1 MKKDTLEFDK
11 SLLEKLE
18 EDRKAMKENTDAA
31 QDLMGQ
37 ETVAKKEKKAKK
49 EKVPKEKKIKAPK
62 EKKAKAPKD
71 KKVKNLKEKIKLPKL
86 LAKKGKAPKS
96 LKAGKFSRFHSMQTK
111 VMVLVAVGVIVSVFA
126 LYQVMMSSMKEL
138 LINSA
143 IGKMLNVVTSYGKVI
158 DKEETELNEN
168 TLKATYLEPE
178 QYGELLEGM
187 EVEGV
192 DNFQYMMLHRSGV
205 IKYHPDESKW
215 GVPTGI
221 SELNDLIAG
230 LNVGQIPENMYTEY
244 QDRDT
249 GEMMYASFYIT
260 GIRSVA
266 LVCASESELLAP
278 IASLRTLSLLL
289 GVAILVVAVV
299 IAGFVVKRITK
310 PLNMVTDVINETA
323 KLKLS
328 LPDYMDKLCA
338 RKDEAGMISRAVK
351 EMSGYLH
358 DVVSKIDEANDNIN
372 SNMLKLEESSNQV
385 HTFCMDNSATI
396 QQLAANTAQVNNM
409 TQIMNEHMAQMRTQ
423 AEEISKETEQS
434 NKASDEIAGR
444 AQNMQNSTAAA
455 IIETK
460 KMYQL
465 IKEKTQIAVEG
476 LKSVAKI
483 NELTKAIVEVSDQ
496 TSLLSLNASIE
507 AARAGEAGRG
517 FSVVATE
524 ISKLANRSLETVNDI
539 NAIIK
544 EVNLAVANIT
554 ASMEET
560 SNFLENT
567 VLVDYD
573 NFSNIGVQ
581 YMDDADAFRAGM
593 DNISKEIE
601 VLNGSIKEIANAV
614 ESIYIAVGETSSG
627 VTDIAEKTSDVVS
640 VTSDNYDL
648 TSNTVAS
655 VEDLKEIIQ
664 KFEF

>member
-1 MKKDTLEFDK
+1 MKKMKLELDK
-11 SLLEKLE
+11 SLLKKARKEQKEILQNSVAME
-18 EDRKAMKENTDAA
+18 ETVEVQ

-37 ETVAKKEKKAKK
+37 DAEPKKKKLKINFKKPKMNFKKPDLKKLVQTKGKKEK
-49 EKVPKEKKIKAPK
+49 EIQP
-62 EKKAKAPKD
+62 
-71 KKVKNLKEKIKLPKL
+71 
-86 LAKKGKAPKS
+86 
-96 LKAGKFSRFHSMQTK
+96 GKFSRLHSMQAK
-111 VMVLVAVGVIVSVFA
+111 VMVLVAVRVIVSGFV
-126 LYQVMMSSMKEL
+126 LYQVLMSSMKDL
-138 LINSA
+138 LIDSA

-158 DKEETELNEN
+158 DKEETELNKDS
-168 TLKATYLEPE
+168 LKVLYLEEE

-192 DNFQYMMLHRSGV
+192 KNFQYMMLHRSGV

-221 SELNDLIAG
+221 QELNDLIAG
-230 LNVGQIPENMYTEY
+230 LNVGQIPDNMYVKYE
-244 QDRDT
+244 DRDT

-266 LVCASESELLAP
+266 LVCASEAELLAP
-278 IASLRTLSLLL
+278 IASLRTISLLL
-289 GVAILVVAVV
+289 GVAILAVAVV
-299 IAGFVVKRITK
+299 IAAFLVKRITK
-310 PLNMVTDVINETA
+310 PLNQVTEVINETA

-328 LPDYMDKLCA
+328 LPEYMDKLCA
-338 RKDEAGMISRAVK
+338 RKDEAGMIGRAVK
-351 EMSGYLH
+351 EMSEYLH
-358 DVVSKIDEANDNIN
+358 DVVSKIDEANANIS
-372 SNMLKLEESSNQV
+372 SNMEKLEESSNQV
-385 HTFCMDNSATI
+385 HTLCMDNSATI
-396 QQLAANTAQVNNM
+396 QQLAASTVQVNNM
-409 TQIMNEHMAQMRTQ
+409 TQLMNDHMAQMRTQ
-423 AEEISKETEQS
+423 AEEISKETELS
-434 NKASDEIAGR
+434 NKTSDEIAGR

-455 IIETK
+455 IVETK

-465 IKEKTQIAVEG
+465 IKDKTQVAVEG
-476 LKSVAKI
+476 LKSVFKI

-524 ISKLANRSLETVNDI
+524 ISKLANRSLETVKDI
-539 NAIIK
+539 NEIIK

-567 VLVDYD
+567 VLADYD

-581 YMDDADAFRAGM
+581 YMDDADTFRAGM

-614 ESIYIAVGETSSG
+614 ESIYAAVGETSAG
-627 VTDIAEKTSDVVS
+627 VTDIAEKTNGVVN
-640 VTSDNYDL
+640 VTSDNYEL
-648 TSNTVAS
+648 TNDTVAS
-655 VEDLKEIIQ
+655 VEDLHEIIQ